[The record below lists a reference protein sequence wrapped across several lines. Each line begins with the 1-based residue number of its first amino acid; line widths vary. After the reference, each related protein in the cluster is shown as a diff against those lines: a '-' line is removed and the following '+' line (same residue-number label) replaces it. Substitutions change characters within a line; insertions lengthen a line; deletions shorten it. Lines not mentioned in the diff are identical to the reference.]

1 MKNLTIK
8 YIGQLSK
15 SYLMIEGEL
24 IMKRIFTFKSVR
36 SRIFAGFIIVIAFV
50 IGQTTVNF
58 ISINKINDN
67 TETIVNEN
75 LNLLIY
81 NQQLSSTVKNGIAS
95 ARGYFLTQDEQY
107 KTDFETQLALNE
119 ELRKE
124 AIEHGMSEDGIKL
137 ADKSLEWFQITDNQ
151 IIPAFSRGDVDEA
164 RRLVKETD
172 PLVNEIASGFD
183 EINQKRENL
192 IRNEGK
198 VILELGKSN
207 ATVSIIASVF
217 VILFAIVSAIFTSRV
232 ITKPIKVVM
241 ERMRS
246 MASGDLSQQPIR
258 TNSQDEVGQLVD
270 STNQMS
276 EKVRGLLQQ
285 INDVSGTVSA
295 QSEELTQS
303 AIEVRE
309 GSNQVAMTMQ
319 EMAIGSE
326 AQASHTTDLSATM
339 SEFTAKIQEL
349 NVNGGQIQQ
358 SSNQIISLTGSGS
371 ELMEASSTQMV
382 KIDQIVQDAVLKV
395 KELDAKSKE
404 ISTLVEVIKA
414 IADQTNLLALNAA
427 IEAARAGEH
436 GRGFAVV
443 ADEVRK
449 LAEQVAVSVTE
460 ITSIV
465 KGIQSE
471 TDNVTES
478 LEMGYHEV
486 EQGTKKIEATS
497 LTFKNI
503 DTALNKMAKDIQS
516 VIGTLSMISEDS
528 QNMNSKIEEIAAI
541 SEEASAGVEQTSAS
555 SQQTSS
561 SMEEVAKSSEDL
573 AKLAEQMNDL
583 VRQFKL

>member
-1 MKNLTIK
+1 MKH
-8 YIGQLSK
+8 
-15 SYLMIEGEL
+15 
-24 IMKRIFTFKSVR
+24 IFTFKSVR

-58 ISINKINDN
+58 ISINKINEN

-124 AIEHGMSEDGIKL
+124 AIEHGMSEEGIKL

-151 IIPAFSRGDVDEA
+151 IIPAYSRGDVDEA

-183 EINQKRENL
+183 DINQKRENL

-198 VILELGKSN
+198 VIMDLGKSN
-207 ATVSIIASVF
+207 ATVSIIASVI
-217 VILFAIVSAIFTSRV
+217 VILFAVVSAIFTSRV

-276 EKVRGLLQQ
+276 EKVRDLLQQ

-339 SEFTAKIQEL
+339 SEFTAKIQKL

-471 TDNVTES
+471 TDNVTDS

-583 VRQFKL
+583 VRKFKL